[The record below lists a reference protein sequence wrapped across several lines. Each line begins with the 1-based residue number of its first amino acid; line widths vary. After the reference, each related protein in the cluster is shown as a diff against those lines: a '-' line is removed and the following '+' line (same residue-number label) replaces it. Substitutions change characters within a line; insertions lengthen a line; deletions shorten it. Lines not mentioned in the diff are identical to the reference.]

1 MFLRQVFIILLAGVV
16 FFVSAPVFAM
26 ESGYGPEHSSLSS
39 EKEDSRVL
47 LLHSYHKGYAWTDKI
62 GRAIFNSIQEAMPET
77 DIVTDYMDTR
87 RYSGSG
93 NLFDLAMLYLHKY
106 RNTDFDLIIGTDDQ
120 VLRLIWSYGAYI
132 FPQIPVVYCG
142 ITEKRF
148 PVAGAS
154 NSTGTTKKE
163 EIAST
168 AALIKDLI
176 PGLGRVYVVCI
187 KCSTYRYIAEM
198 DISSDPPDVDVHFL
212 ELEKLSLDQIGQKIE
227 DLPEDSAIIIPEA
240 GNFSWVG
247 NILPDDA
254 VDRVIS
260 SSRVP
265 VFSTLEHLV
274 SENRVIGGLVHRG
287 SDHCKIAGELSL
299 KVLQGEAP
307 EDISWVRGPSVY
319 AFSYPVIKRSGIR
332 IEDLPD
338 GSLLYNRST
347 SFFESHMDIIII
359 NFLVVISV
367 IIFAAYLFFNIKRSR
382 KAEDQLK
389 GEKQFME
396 QLFQNSP
403 EGIVLIDK
411 NDRVTRMNKC
421 MGEMFKVIPS
431 EVIGKPMNQIVAA
444 SSDLGSEAEE
454 LSRKAF
460 RGIDFELETVR
471 MRSDGNLFPVS
482 VTGMPFSVEGERM
495 VYGIYRDITNRK
507 RYENRLKE
515 RLKFEELISSI
526 SSRMV
531 LHSDITGVIGSS
543 LEELAD
549 LAGADRAYIA
559 LTDDFLKTLTI
570 THEWASPG
578 FSPLSEY
585 NKENKLKVSSGIADA
600 LITSGQVIV
609 EDMSDP
615 GFYIKEE
622 EKERFN
628 RLGTESMIILPM
640 YRDEKIFGITGFT
653 NAWRNHVWK
662 SSDIN
667 MLRTFRDILSEAF
680 QRQDSEEN
688 LKRGLLSLQT
698 TLEGTIT
705 AVGRILEVRDPYTAG
720 HQKRVS
726 YLAVAIAQEMNLP
739 ADKIKGIHYASLV
752 HDIGKINIPSEILNK
767 PERLSSIEVELVK
780 RHTVY
785 GWEILRN
792 VEFPW
797 PVAEIVL
804 QHHEHFD
811 GTGYPYGLKGEDLML
826 QSRILAVADIVEAMS
841 SERPYRPAM
850 DMGSVLERIE
860 LYSGTYYDPKVVSAC
875 EELFKR
881 NKFPI

>member
-176 PGLGRVYVVCI
+176 PGLGRVYVVCM

-198 DISSDPPDVDVHFL
+198 DISSDP
-212 ELEKLSLDQIGQKIE
+212 
-227 DLPEDSAIIIPEA
+227 
-240 GNFSWVG
+240 
-247 NILPDDA
+247 PDDA

-287 SDHCKIAGELSL
+287 SDHGKIAGELSL

-332 IEDLPD
+332 IQDLPD
-338 GSLLYNRST
+338 GSLLYNRSN

-444 SSDLGSEAEE
+444 SSDLGSEAAE

-507 RYENRLKE
+507 R
-515 RLKFEELISSI
+515 
-526 SSRMV
+526 
-531 LHSDITGVIGSS
+531 
-543 LEELAD
+543 
-549 LAGADRAYIA
+549 
-559 LTDDFLKTLTI
+559 
-570 THEWASPG
+570 
-578 FSPLSEY
+578 
-585 NKENKLKVSSGIADA
+585 
-600 LITSGQVIV
+600 
-609 EDMSDP
+609 
-615 GFYIKEE
+615 
-622 EKERFN
+622 
-628 RLGTESMIILPM
+628 
-640 YRDEKIFGITGFT
+640 
-653 NAWRNHVWK
+653 
-662 SSDIN
+662 
-667 MLRTFRDILSEAF
+667 
-680 QRQDSEEN
+680 
-688 LKRGLLSLQT
+688 
-698 TLEGTIT
+698 
-705 AVGRILEVRDPYTAG
+705 
-720 HQKRVS
+720 
-726 YLAVAIAQEMNLP
+726 
-739 ADKIKGIHYASLV
+739 
-752 HDIGKINIPSEILNK
+752 
-767 PERLSSIEVELVK
+767 
-780 RHTVY
+780 
-785 GWEILRN
+785 
-792 VEFPW
+792 
-797 PVAEIVL
+797 
-804 QHHEHFD
+804 
-811 GTGYPYGLKGEDLML
+811 
-826 QSRILAVADIVEAMS
+826 
-841 SERPYRPAM
+841 
-850 DMGSVLERIE
+850 
-860 LYSGTYYDPKVVSAC
+860 
-875 EELFKR
+875 
-881 NKFPI
+881 